1 MSRTAF
7 MARPRAR
14 KAITHVTGPTWMVTY
29 NGQLLEPFTP
39 KPNECVKSM
48 LAGMDI
54 DINDA
59 HVEYVGY
66 IHQ

>member
-1 MSRTAF
+1 
-7 MARPRAR
+7 
-14 KAITHVTGPTWMVTY
+14 MVTY

-48 LAGMDI
+48 LADMGI

-59 HVEYVGY
+59 HVEFVGY
-66 IHQ
+66 VH